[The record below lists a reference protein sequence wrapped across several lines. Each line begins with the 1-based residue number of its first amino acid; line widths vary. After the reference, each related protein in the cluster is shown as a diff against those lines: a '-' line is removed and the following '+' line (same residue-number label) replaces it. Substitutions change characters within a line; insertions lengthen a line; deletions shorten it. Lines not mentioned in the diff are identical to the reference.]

1 LNQTETDMVVVFD
14 LDADL
19 PLQADELKL
28 MQDLLPELLQ
38 DMRWLQ
44 DDKE

>member
-1 LNQTETDMVVVFD
+1 MDQTQTDLIVVCD

>member
-1 LNQTETDMVVVFD
+1 MDQTEIDLKIVFE